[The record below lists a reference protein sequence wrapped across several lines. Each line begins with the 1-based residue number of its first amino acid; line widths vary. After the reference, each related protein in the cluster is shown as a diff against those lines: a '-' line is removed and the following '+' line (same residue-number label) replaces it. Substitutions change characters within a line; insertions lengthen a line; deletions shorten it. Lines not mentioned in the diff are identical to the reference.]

1 MYTIDNESRRSI
13 MKNKIKLMGFIFLF
27 ITLLSITGLTV
38 YATGENNQF
47 DINPSTYGSSIQVN
61 KVWDDNENKSENRPE
76 KIDIKYKYTYTTE
89 TIHMGQTT
97 ETEKE
102 IEKTISLTKEN
113 NWTTTIQ
120 TPEQGFG
127 GTLNKDMK
135 LIIEEVS
142 VPEGYSVSYDMVKNT
157 TLPRSADYTL
167 TITNTYKEE
176 PADSIEDAKLINV
189 NIKSETS
196 INEIFSNIDIPPS
209 ISWRVEDESIAKI
222 ENGKIVAL
230 KAGTTTIIGT
240 GDNISLRIDVVVNP
254 ETVEVPNTLQTVT
267 TYTIIGIITALIGV
281 AVILK
286 VIDLKKQKVN

>member
-1 MYTIDNESRRSI
+1 

-102 IEKTISLTKEN
+102 IKKTISLTKEN

-189 NIKSETS
+189 NINSETS
-196 INEIFSNIDIPPS
+196 INELFSDIDIPPS

>member
-1 MYTIDNESRRSI
+1 

-157 TLPRSADYTL
+157 TLSRSADYTL

-196 INEIFSNIDIPPS
+196 IDEIFSNIDIPPS

-240 GDNISLRIDVVVNP
+240 GDNINLRIDVVVNP

>member
-1 MYTIDNESRRSI
+1 

-240 GDNISLRIDVVVNP
+240 GDNINLRIDVVVNP

-267 TYTIIGIITALIGV
+267 TYTIIGIITVLIGG
-281 AVILK
+281 AIILK
-286 VIDLKKQKVN
+286 AIELKKQKVN

>member
-1 MYTIDNESRRSI
+1 

-196 INEIFSNIDIPPS
+196 IDELFSNIDIPPS
-209 ISWRVEDESIAKI
+209 ISWKVEDESIAKI

-240 GDNISLRIDVVVNP
+240 GDNINLRIDVVVNP

-267 TYTIIGIITALIGV
+267 TYTIIGIITALIGG
-281 AVILK
+281 AIILK
-286 VIDLKKQKVN
+286 AIELKKQKVN

>member
-1 MYTIDNESRRSI
+1 

-157 TLPRSADYTL
+157 TLSRSADYTL

-209 ISWRVEDESIAKI
+209 ISWKVEDESIAKI

-240 GDNISLRIDVVVNP
+240 GDNINLRIDVVVNP

>member
-1 MYTIDNESRRSI
+1 

-209 ISWRVEDESIAKI
+209 ISWKVEDESIAKI

-240 GDNISLRIDVVVNP
+240 GDNINLRIDVVVNP

>member
-1 MYTIDNESRRSI
+1 

-47 DINPSTYGSSIQVN
+47 EINPDTYGSTIKIE
-61 KVWDDNENKSENRPE
+61 KVWNDNENKSENRPE

-127 GTLNKDMK
+127 GTLNKDVK

-240 GDNISLRIDVVVNP
+240 GDNINLRIDVVVNP

>member
-1 MYTIDNESRRSI
+1 
-13 MKNKIKLMGFIFLF
+13 MKNKIKLLGFIFLF
-27 ITLLSITGLTV
+27 VALLSITGLTV

-47 DINPSTYGSSIQVN
+47 EINPKTYGSTIKIE
-61 KVWDDNENKSENRPE
+61 KVWNDNDNKTGNRPE
-76 KIDIKYKYTYTTE
+76 KIDIKYKYTYTE
-89 TIHMGQTT
+89 EKKHLGQPVV
-97 ETEKE
+97 TEKE

-113 NWTTTIQ
+113 NWTTIIK
-120 TPEQGFG
+120 TPAKGFG
-127 GTLNKDMK
+127 GVLNKDVK

-142 VPEGYSVSYDMVKNT
+142 VPEGYSVSYDMVENT
-157 TLPRSADYTL
+157 TLPKYTL

-176 PADSIEDAKLINV
+176 PDNNLEDAKLINV
-189 NIKSETS
+189 NINSETS
-196 INEIFSNIDIPPS
+196 INELFSNIDIPPS

-240 GDNISLRIDVVVNP
+240 GDNINLRIDIVVNP

-267 TYTIIGIITALIGV
+267 TYTIIGVITTLIGI

>member
-47 DINPSTYGSSIQVN
+47 EINPDTYGSTIKIE

-142 VPEGYSVSYDMVKNT
+142 VPEGYSVSYDMVENT
-157 TLPRSADYTL
+157 TLPRNYIL

-196 INEIFSNIDIPPS
+196 IDELFSNIDIPPS
-209 ISWRVEDESIAKI
+209 ISWKVEDESIAKI

-240 GDNISLRIDVVVNP
+240 GENINLRIDVVVNP

>member
-1 MYTIDNESRRSI
+1 

-47 DINPSTYGSSIQVN
+47 EINPDTYGSTIKIE
-61 KVWDDNENKSENRPE
+61 KVWNDNENKSENRPE

-127 GTLNKDMK
+127 GTLNKDVK

-157 TLPRSADYTL
+157 TLPRSTDYTL

>member
-1 MYTIDNESRRSI
+1 
-13 MKNKIKLMGFIFLF
+13 MKNKIKLIGFIFLF

-157 TLPRSADYTL
+157 TLSRSADYTL

>member
-1 MYTIDNESRRSI
+1 
-13 MKNKIKLMGFIFLF
+13 MKNKIKLLGFIFLF
-27 ITLLSITGLTV
+27 VALLSITGLTV

-47 DINPSTYGSSIQVN
+47 EINPDTYGSTIKIE
-61 KVWDDNENKSENRPE
+61 KVWNDNDNKTGNRPE
-76 KIDIKYKYTYTTE
+76 KIDIKYKYTYTNETKHLGQPVVTE
-89 TIHMGQTT
+89 
-97 ETEKE
+97 EE
-102 IEKTISLTKEN
+102 IEETISLTKEN
-113 NWTTTIQ
+113 NWTTIIE
-120 TPEQGFG
+120 TPAKGFG
-127 GTLNKDMK
+127 GVLNKDVK

-142 VPEGYSVSYDMVKNT
+142 VPEGYSVSYDMVENT
-157 TLPRSADYTL
+157 TLPRNANYTL

-176 PADSIEDAKLINV
+176 IDDNLEDAKLINV
-189 NIKSETS
+189 NINSETS
-196 INEIFSNIDIPPS
+196 INELFSNIDIPPS

-240 GDNISLRIDVVVNP
+240 GENINLRIDIVVNP

>member
-1 MYTIDNESRRSI
+1 

-47 DINPSTYGSSIQVN
+47 EINPDTYGSTIKIE
-61 KVWDDNENKSENRPE
+61 KVWNDNENKSENRPE

-240 GDNISLRIDVVVNP
+240 GDNINLRIDVVVNP

>member
-1 MYTIDNESRRSI
+1 

-127 GTLNKDMK
+127 GTLNKDVK

>member
-1 MYTIDNESRRSI
+1 
-13 MKNKIKLMGFIFLF
+13 MKNKIKLLGFIFLF
-27 ITLLSITGLTV
+27 VTLLSITGLTV

-47 DINPSTYGSSIQVN
+47 EILPDTYSTPIEIK
-61 KVWDDNENKSENRPE
+61 KVWDDNDNKKGKRPTQ
-76 KIDIKYKYTYTTE
+76 IDINYKVTYKKNVYGGTE
-89 TIHMGQTT
+89 
-97 ETEKE
+97 EKE
-102 IEKTISLTKEN
+102 QNGTISLTEADGWKSIISAPGRIGSN
-113 NWTTTIQ
+113 
-120 TPEQGFG
+120 P
-127 GTLNKDMK
+127 KDMK

-189 NIKSETS
+189 NINSETS
-196 INEIFSNIDIPPS
+196 INELFSNIDIPPS

-267 TYTIIGIITALIGV
+267 TYTIIGIITVLIGG
-281 AVILK
+281 AIILK
-286 VIDLKKQKVN
+286 AIELKKQKVN

>member
-1 MYTIDNESRRSI
+1 

-47 DINPSTYGSSIQVN
+47 EINPDTYGSTIKIE
-61 KVWDDNENKSENRPE
+61 KVWNDNENKSENRPE

-127 GTLNKDMK
+127 GTLNKDVK

-142 VPEGYSVSYDMVKNT
+142 VPEGYSVSYDMVENT
-157 TLPRSADYTL
+157 TLPRNYIL

>member
-1 MYTIDNESRRSI
+1 
-13 MKNKIKLMGFIFLF
+13 
-27 ITLLSITGLTV
+27 
-38 YATGENNQF
+38 
-47 DINPSTYGSSIQVN
+47 
-61 KVWDDNENKSENRPE
+61 
-76 KIDIKYKYTYTTE
+76 
-89 TIHMGQTT
+89 MGQTT

-240 GDNISLRIDVVVNP
+240 GDNINLRIDVVVNP

-267 TYTIIGIITALIGV
+267 TYTIIGIITVLIGG
-281 AVILK
+281 AIILK
-286 VIDLKKQKVN
+286 AIELKKQKVN

>member
-1 MYTIDNESRRSI
+1 

-27 ITLLSITGLTV
+27 VTLLSITGLTV

-47 DINPSTYGSSIQVN
+47 EINPDTYGSTIKIE